1 MKSGEKDDKKIIFK
15 EKLIERQN
23 EAKVV
28 RKIVA
33 IIALSIFMIAV
44 IVVGGGYLY
53 INSALKPVD
62 SKSKKKFL
70 FKFRLV
76 LE

>member
-28 RKIVA
+28 RKS
-33 IIALSIFMIAV
+33 L
-44 IVVGGGYLY
+44 L
-53 INSALKPVD
+53 L
-62 SKSKKKFL
+62 
-70 FKFRLV
+70 
-76 LE
+76 